1 MRTLLALALCLL
13 QVGPGF
19 AAGDA
24 VESAMAKELAR
35 AKTDLKEE
43 GYPPAYFVSLTAI
56 DLDSWEQRCTLGA
69 PYFSGGYTQRL
80 ITPDVRV
87 GGYELDNHPVS
98 NLSGFQARGAAYTD
112 DEQAL
117 RYGLWLQLDAAYKA
131 ASADFLRK
139 QGLRIARGKTE
150 YDTDDLTREAP
161 RVRRA
166 ARPVSAWS
174 TTDLAA
180 LCGAGRVLAREPG
193 LLSADST
200 VRLRRQWSRLRD
212 TEGSAVDFGRDTAEL
227 ELEASVPSPDGTR
240 LYASR
245 RFVATTPKALPGAA
259 AVEAAAAD
267 MLVDLRALKVASTT
281 SPFSAPALLD
291 PSVAAAVVLSVG
303 LRLSGEEQRNPQGA
317 QTFRGKLGKPV
328 LPSDFTL
335 VDDPTVAEFQ
345 GKPLAGHYEFDDQ
358 GIPTQKVT
366 LIDKGVLKGMLLS
379 RYPVVGFSK
388 SNGHGRAF
396 AGYAPEG
403 LPGTLY
409 LSSKKQH
416 SEEEL
421 LRMLRRE
428 AKKRGKP
435 YGIWVRKLRSFSQQ
449 QGTAGHASIRFMGGL
464 VYLVEARTGKLT
476 LVRDLDFVG
485 TPLALLSNIR
495 AAGRDVQ
502 ASDIIYGAPI
512 SVVVP
517 SLLLSDG
524 ELQRSEARPE
534 KPPILP
540 PPNEAAS
547 APPAP
552 EPARKA
558 SSPSRRIPI
567 IPNIPHTQV
576 RRYVIRGAARMHP
589 KFVMQDVADSR
600 QHLEGDDDYL
610 DFKVVAPSLGE
621 LGSAQRRLDAAIAR
635 LADGKA
641 VDISTLTNAMPLVE
655 YKARYGEDWPR

>member
-1 MRTLLALALCLL
+1 MRAIALLLSALLAAPA
-13 QVGPGF
+13 G

-24 VESAMAKELAR
+24 VESALSKELAR
-35 AKTDLKEE
+35 AKTELKED
-43 GYPPAYFVSLTAI
+43 GYPPAYYVGLTAI

-87 GGYELDNHPVS
+87 GGYELDSHPVS

-117 RYGLWLQLDAAYKA
+117 RYGLWLQLDSAYKA
-131 ASADFLRK
+131 AAADFLRK
-139 QGLRIARGKTE
+139 QGLRVARGKTD

-161 RVRRA
+161 RERRLS
-166 ARPVSAWS
+166 RPVSAWS

-180 LCGAGRVLAREPG
+180 LCGAGRALAREPG

-245 RFVATTPKALPGAA
+245 RFVATTPKAVPAPA
-259 AVEAAAAD
+259 VVEAAAED
-267 MLVDLRALKVASTT
+267 MLKDLRALKVASTT

-328 LPSDFTL
+328 LLPEFSL

-358 GIPTQKVT
+358 GIPAQKVT
-366 LIDKGVLKGMLLS
+366 LIDKGILKGMLLS

-403 LPGTLY
+403 LPGSLF
-409 LSSKKQH
+409 LFAKKQY
-416 SEEEL
+416 SEKEL
-421 LRMLRRE
+421 LKRLRE
-428 AKKRGKP
+428 TCKKRGKP

-449 QGTAGHASIRFMGGL
+449 QGTGGHASIRFMGGL
-464 VYLVEARTGKLT
+464 VYLVDAKTGQLT
-476 LVRDLDFVG
+476 LVRDLDLVG
-485 TPLALLSNIR
+485 TPLALLGNIL
-495 AAGRDVQ
+495 AAGRDVE
-502 ASDIIYGAPI
+502 ASDTVYGAPV

-540 PPNEAAS
+540 PPNEAAA

-552 EPARKA
+552 GPGRKA
-558 SSPSRRIPI
+558 SSSRRIPT
-567 IPNIPHTQV
+567 IPNLAHTQV
-576 RRYVIRGAARMHP
+576 RRYIIRGAGRMYP

-610 DFKVVAPSLGE
+610 DFKVVAASLGE
-621 LGSAQRRLDAAIAR
+621 LGSAQRRLDDAIAR
-635 LADGKA
+635 LAAGKT
-641 VDISTLTNAMPLVE
+641 VDSSALCGAMPLVE
-655 YKARYGEDWPR
+655 YKARYGDDWPR